1 MRREH
6 IHVPERHISQ
16 ARNRTPI
23 MHQFAHF
30 VPASAHHLKPRARH
44 RPQLA
49 RMGIQ
54 PGIHGSIPLHG
65 PVKSQ
70 QILSHR
76 TGLSI
81 FQIYAN
87 RPDTI
92 STLPQVTKLLT

>member
-1 MRREH
+1 
-6 IHVPERHISQ
+6 
-16 ARNRTPI
+16 
-23 MHQFAHF
+23 
-30 VPASAHHLKPRARH
+30 
-44 RPQLA
+44 
-49 RMGIQ
+49 MGIQ

-65 PVKSQ
+65 PVESQ